1 MGVNSVRIEID
12 ELVFE
17 GLRVDADRVSAV
29 FEAELTRL
37 IRERGVPSLELSLDA
52 LDGLPALPATS
63 SPSRLGE
70 ALARAV
76 HDGLWGRS

>member
-1 MGVNSVRIEID
+1 MGVKSVRIEID

-37 IRERGVPSLELSLDA
+37 IRERGVQSSELSLDS

>member
-17 GLRVDADRVSAV
+17 GLPVDADRVSAV

-37 IRERGVPSLELSLDA
+37 IREHGVPSSELSLDS
-52 LDGLPALPATS
+52 LDGLPALPPTASAT
-63 SPSRLGE
+63 RLGE

-76 HDGLWGRS
+76 HDSLWGRS